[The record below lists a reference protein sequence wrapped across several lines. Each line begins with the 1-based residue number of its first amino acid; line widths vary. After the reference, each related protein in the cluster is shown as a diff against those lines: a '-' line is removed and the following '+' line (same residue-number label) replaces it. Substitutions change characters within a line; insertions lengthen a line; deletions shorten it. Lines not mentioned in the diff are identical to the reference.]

1 MSSENIFV
9 RWRTLPL
16 GTIPKR
22 ARDDYAFSGEA
33 NDAVDRLLRLCCPGR
48 VTKVYDRMT
57 DGYPRRSQIPT
68 GCGVADQITMCLQDT
83 LLPVIGS
90 LGTDLKSIVSTSL
103 DLKKKI

>member
-22 ARDDYAFSGEA
+22 SRDDYAFSGEA
-33 NDAVDRLLRLCCPGR
+33 NDAVDRLLRLCCPGH
-48 VTKVYDRMT
+48 VTEAYDRTT

-68 GCGVADQITMCLQDT
+68 GCGFADQITMCLRDT
-83 LLPVIGS
+83 LVLVIGS
-90 LGTDLKSIVSTSL
+90 LGTDLKTIVSTSL
-103 DLKKKI
+103 D